1 MGEAQVVGRER
12 GRAIEREVLV
22 FAWLQRRLSR
32 GVDVQRRSGGQR
44 RLSVVLSSLL
54 RAQQ

>member
-22 FAWLQRRLSR
+22 FAWPQRRLSR